1 VKTQLSV
8 TALGAAKMRAAH
20 LVMDDAPKVF
30 QDDFALLFS
39 GGRDGDS
46 LQHEMDAALAEVES
60 KIGSEMA
67 KRIFQSSRALMLSRS
82 RFTEDA
88 LRRAEARGIR
98 HYVILGAGLDSFAWR
113 HPEFAASLKIVE
125 IDHPATQEW
134 KRERLRELGIA
145 QPINLTFLPIDFEN
159 QTLLDGLSQVESPLE
174 EPIFFSWLGVTQY
187 LTSESVF
194 QTLREV
200 ASLPSG
206 TELAFTFIVPPD
218 LLSPEDRGFSAM
230 AAKAAA
236 DRGEPW
242 LSVFAPDELIRQV
255 ETFGFRVMEYFRP
268 ADSNQRYFSGRS
280 DGLRVPDGEH
290 LLLTEVGETARQDS
304 VSELRF

>member
-1 VKTQLSV
+1 MIPSFKEPAMKTQLSV

-20 LVMDDAPKVF
+20 LFLDDAPKVF
-30 QDDFALLFS
+30 HDDFALHLS
-39 GGRDGDS
+39 GGGDGDS
-46 LQHEMDAALAEVES
+46 LQREMDAALAGMES
-60 KIGSEMA
+60 KIGAEIA

-88 LRRAEARGIR
+88 LREAMARGIR

-113 HPEFAASLKIVE
+113 YPELAESLRIIE

-145 QPINLTFLPIDFEN
+145 QPANLTFLPVDFEN
-159 QTLLDGLSQVESPLE
+159 QTLLKALRQVQSPLD

-194 QTLREV
+194 HTLTEV

-206 TELAFTFIVPPD
+206 TELAFTFIIPPD
-218 LLSPEDRGFSAM
+218 LQSPEDRAFSAM

-255 ETFGFRVMEYFRP
+255 ENLGFRVIEYFRP
-268 ADSNQRYFSGRS
+268 TDSNQRYFTGRS
-280 DGLRVPDGEH
+280 DGLRMPDGEH
-290 LLLTEVGETARQDS
+290 LLLIEIG
-304 VSELRF
+304 